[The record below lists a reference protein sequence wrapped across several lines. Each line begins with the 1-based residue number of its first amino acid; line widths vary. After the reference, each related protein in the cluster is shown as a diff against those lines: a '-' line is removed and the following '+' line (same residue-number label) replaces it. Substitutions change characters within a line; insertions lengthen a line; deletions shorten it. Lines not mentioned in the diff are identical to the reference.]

1 MRLVNLEITS
11 SSFGQEVTLHP
22 TVIQNHDEMLLIDC
36 GYEGS
41 LELLSVAMEK
51 NNLDINDLTGIIIS
65 HDDID
70 HLGGLFEIKEACPAV
85 KVYSSS
91 IEAPYVSGEQKSL
104 RLQQS
109 EDVFETLP
117 LEYRTWALEFQNSLK
132 AIRRISVDHMLDVDT
147 AYDENINIVHTP
159 GHTPGHISLY
169 IPAIKTLIANDA
181 LVIENGE
188 LEIAN
193 PQYTLDIN
201 QAIAS
206 IKKLSSL
213 EINTLYC
220 YHGGMVADHILEK
233 LQKLLK
239 RYRQ

>member
-1 MRLVNLEITS
+1 
-11 SSFGQEVTLHP
+11 
-22 TVIQNHDEMLLIDC
+22 MLLIDC

-41 LELLSVAMEK
+41 MELLSMAMKK
-51 NNLDINDLTGIIIS
+51 NDLNIDDLTGIIIS

-70 HLGGLFEIKEACPAV
+70 HLGGLYEIKKAHPSV
-85 KVYSSS
+85 KVYTSS

-109 EDVFETLP
+109 EDLFETLP
-117 LEYRTWALEFQNSLK
+117 PEHRTWALEFQHSLK
-132 AIRRISVDHMLDVDT
+132 AIRRIPVDHTLNVDT

-169 IPAIKTLIANDA
+169 IPAMTSLIANDA

-193 PQYTLDIN
+193 PQYTLDID

-206 IKKLSSL
+206 IKKLSAL

-220 YHGGMVADHILEK
+220 YHGGVAVDHIPQKIEK
-233 LQKLLK
+233 LLNK
-239 RYRQ
+239 YR

>member
-1 MRLVNLEITS
+1 M
-11 SSFGQEVTLHP
+11 P
-22 TVIQNHDEMLLIDC
+22 
-36 GYEGS
+36 
-41 LELLSVAMEK
+41 
-51 NNLDINDLTGIIIS
+51 
-65 HDDID
+65 
-70 HLGGLFEIKEACPAV
+70 
-85 KVYSSS
+85 SS
-91 IEAPYVSGEQKSL
+91 IEALLSGEQKSL

-109 EDVFETLP
+109 EDLFETLP
-117 LEYRTWALEFQNSLK
+117 LEYRTWALEF
-132 AIRRISVDHMLDVDT
+132 
-147 AYDENINIVHTP
+147 ENINIVHTP

-169 IPAIKTLIANDA
+169 IPAVKTLIANDA

-220 YHGGMVADHILEK
+220 YHGGVVVDHIPHK
-233 LQKLLK
+233 IAKLLNK
-239 RYRQ
+239 YR